1 MSGRASQERELKKR
15 ERMRRLRRDRP
26 EFVHLASM
34 SSGITS
40 QNGQTQT
47 EDRKMDV
54 RGCTKG
60 KGGGTMKR
68 RKEGGRGQHRQE
80 VVEDV
85 EGVKGEEGEERGHN
99 TTTIQHNNDKNE
111 HRTQK

>member
-1 MSGRASQERELKKR
+1 MSGRARIKEGGV
-15 ERMRRLRRDRP
+15 RRLRRDRP

-54 RGCTKG
+54 RGCIKG

-85 EGVKGEEGEERGHN
+85 KGVKSEGGGRR
-99 TTTIQHNNDKNE
+99 TQHNNNTT
-111 HRTQK
+111 RQ